1 MSNPQRSPSLMVTGT
16 TAFAGMM
23 LATLGVFQIL
33 EGISAIANDHI
44 YVSGVKYVFDVD
56 ITAWGWFHLIL
67 GIIGLATGIGILM
80 GQTWGYI
87 VGLVIAF
94 ISAASSFAF
103 LPYYP
108 GWAFVIIAFDVLVI
122 WALTRQVVDAD

>member
-1 MSNPQRSPSLMVTGT
+1 MSSSERSPSLMVTGT

-44 YVSGVKYVFDVD
+44 IVSGIDYVWDID
-56 ITAWGWFHLIL
+56 ITAWGWFHLIV
-67 GIIGLATGIGILM
+67 GIIGLATGVAILM
-80 GQTWGYI
+80 GQTWGYL

-94 ISAASSFAF
+94 VSAASSFAF
-103 LPYYP
+103 IPLYP
-108 GWAFVIIAFDVLVI
+108 WWAIIIIAFDVLVI
-122 WALTRQVVDAD
+122 WALTRQVVDAE

>member
-1 MSNPQRSPSLMVTGT
+1 MSSTRQNPSLMVTGT

-44 YVSGVKYVFDVD
+44 YVSGIKYVYDIDV
-56 ITAWGWFHLIL
+56 TAWGWFHLVI
-67 GIIGLATGIGILM
+67 GIIALATGIGILM

-87 VGLVIAF
+87 VGLVVAF

-103 LPYYP
+103 LPFYP
-108 GWAFVIIAFDVLVI
+108 FWAIVIIAFDVLVI
-122 WALTRQVVDAD
+122 WALTRQVVDTV

>member
-1 MSNPQRSPSLMVTGT
+1 MSSTQRGPSLMVTGT
-16 TAFAGMM
+16 TAFAGIM

-44 YVSGVKYVFDVD
+44 YVTGIKYVWDLDV
-56 ITAWGWFHLIL
+56 TAWGWFHLIM
-67 GIIGLATGIGILM
+67 GIIALATGIGILM

-108 GWAFVIIAFDVLVI
+108 VWAIVIIAFDVLVI
-122 WALTRQVVDAD
+122 WALTRQVVDAE